1 MSLFIGSAGSPGW
14 PPSVGPGGSVPVAA
28 AAAVAAATVAAA
40 TAAAA
45 PTAIAATAAT
55 ATATAA
61 ATTLLAGAGLVHG
74 EAATLEIAPVER
86 GDGGLR
92 LLVVAHL
99 HEAEALGAPGVT
111 IHDHLGGIHGA
122 VLREHVLQ
130 IAVAKAIRQVTNV
143 ELSSHARLLFGPS
156 SDSVVPTL

>member
-28 AAAVAAATVAAA
+28 AAALAPAPQTPPPPPPPPAPPPAAPAP
-40 TAAAA
+40 AAA
-45 PTAIAATAAT
+45 PATAIAAPAAT

-122 VLREHVLQ
+122 VLREHVL
-130 IAVAKAIRQVTNV
+130 
-143 ELSSHARLLFGPS
+143 
-156 SDSVVPTL
+156 

>member
-1 MSLFIGSAGSPGW
+1 MAPLRRAGRLVPAVSA
-14 PPSVGPGGSVPVAA
+14 VAA
-28 AAAVAAATVAAA
+28 TATAAAATVAAA
-40 TAAAA
+40 TATAAA
-45 PTAIAATAAT
+45 ATVA

-61 ATTLLAGAGLVHG
+61 AAPAAATATLFAGTGLVHG

-86 GDGGLR
+86 RDGGLR
-92 LLVVAHL
+92 LLVTAHL

-130 IAVAKAIRQVTNV
+130 IAVAKAIRQVT
-143 ELSSHARLLFGPS
+143 
-156 SDSVVPTL
+156 